1 MTIKGDSRRV
11 PVLAVYT
18 LGREWCGIG
27 RSRWLQPSRHTGWV
41 RWVLTLAA
49 AVWVSRWSSRW
60 NAVHTKWHQCTGLAH
75 APFSLFLSRVKR
87 SGCSGRAVLVSNFAL
102 FWSAPEYSA
111 IESQTFPLLRC
122 TCSELIVYFRKYS
135 NCGFVIL
142 VAAERSTLLYAKSA
156 ACRSFRNGFRASQS
170 PERVQSPSLI
180 RRVSLKNL
188 RNSNGRVS
196 NAWYSR
202 KSKSKKLEVMI
213 CKLF

>member
-1 MTIKGDSRRV
+1 MVRHRQKSLTATQSAHWLS
-11 PVLAVYT
+11 PYT
-18 LGREWCGIG
+18 GRI
-27 RSRWLQPSRHTGWV
+27 R
-41 RWVLTLAA
+41 TLES
-49 AVWVSRWSSRW
+49 AVWVSRWSSRR
-60 NAVHTKWHQCTGLAH
+60 NAVHTNFVLRSDTSAQALHMHRFLS
-75 APFSLFLSRVKR
+75 FSLEWKR

-156 ACRSFRNGFRASQS
+156 ARRSFRNGFRASQS

-202 KSKSKKLEVMI
+202 KSKVKN
-213 CKLF
+213 

>member
-41 RWVLTLAA
+41 RWVLTLAGSA
-49 AVWVSRWSSRW
+49 HWSPRFEFPVEVPVGMQFIRSDTSAQALHMHRF
-60 NAVHTKWHQCTGLAH
+60 LS
-75 APFSLFLSRVKR
+75 FSLEWKR

-142 VAAERSTLLYAKSA
+142 VAAERSTLFYAKSA
-156 ACRSFRNGFRASQS
+156 ARRSFRNGFRASQS

-202 KSKSKKLEVMI
+202 KSKVKN
-213 CKLF
+213 